1 MNKRE
6 EIIIIGGGVIG
17 ACIAYYLSG
26 EKHDVTLVEKNQI
39 CSGSSHGN
47 AGLISCENP
56 IPMAEPGVI
65 RKGLRWMLDPEGPF
79 YIKPRLD
86 LSLIRWLLGFCA
98 ACREKPMRHAI
109 DVTLAM
115 KRISTQLSGE
125 LTAENKLTLG
135 WEKKGRML
143 VYQNDES
150 FKDGIE
156 TLNSLKQY
164 GVIGEILDSDGVR
177 EKDPNLL
184 PSVIGGIYYPGYE
197 HVLPERYVKG
207 MARIAENKGV
217 TLQTETEVIGFETS
231 GNRISKVVT
240 TRGDFIPEQVVLA
253 GGSWSPLIAK
263 DLGLRLPIQPAKGY
277 SITVKRTPTCSEIPL
292 SLADHKVAVTPMGEF
307 LRFSSNLELVGYD
320 TSINRRRIAA
330 TRRAVN
336 MYLSGIDELEL
347 VRIWSGFRPNT
358 PDTLPIIERND
369 TYDNLILATGHD
381 MLGMTHSLITGK
393 LVSEIIDNET
403 PSVDLNPFRLSR
415 FH

>member
-1 MNKRE
+1 MNRRK

-26 EKHDVTLVEKNQI
+26 EKHEVTLLEKNQI

-47 AGLISCENP
+47 AGLIACENP

-65 RKGLRWMLDPEGPF
+65 RKALGWMLDPEGPF

-86 LSLIRWLLGFCA
+86 LSLIRWLLGFYA
-98 ACREKPMRHAI
+98 SCRKKPMLHAI

-115 KRISTQLSGE
+115 KRISTQLSDD
-125 LTAENKLTLG
+125 LTAESKVALG

-143 VYQNDES
+143 VYQKDAS
-150 FKDGIE
+150 FKDGIA

-164 GVIGEILDSDGVR
+164 GVAGEILDSAGVR
-177 EKDPNLL
+177 AKDPNIL

-207 MARIAENKGV
+207 MVRIAENTGV
-217 TLQTETEVIGFETS
+217 TLHTETEVIGFETS
-231 GNRISKVVT
+231 KSRISRVVT

-253 GGSWSPLIAK
+253 AGSWSPLIAK

-277 SITVKRTPTCSEIPL
+277 SITVKRTSGCSEIPL
-292 SLADHKVAVTPMGEF
+292 SLADHKVAVTPMGDQ

-320 TSINRRRIAA
+320 STINRRRIAA
-330 TRRAVN
+330 TRRAAN

-347 VRIWSGFRPNT
+347 IQIWSGFRPNT
-358 PDTLPIIERND
+358 PDTLPIIERNE
-369 TYDNLILATGHD
+369 TFNNLILATGHD
-381 MLGMTHSLITGK
+381 MLGMTHSLVTGK
-393 LVSEIIDNET
+393 LVSDIVDGEA
-403 PSVDLNPFRLSR
+403 PSMDLKPLRLGRFR
-415 FH
+415 